1 MNNNWGGKR
10 EGAGRK
16 INGFARVTLS
26 MRVLPTT
33 KEKLAC
39 RAKECGLSIGQ
50 DLDKLMKDYE

>member
-1 MNNNWGGKR
+1 MASGGKR

-16 INGFARVTLS
+16 INGALRVTLS

-33 KEKLAC
+33 KEKVAC

-50 DLDKLMKDYE
+50 YIDKIMSEYE

>member
-1 MNNNWGGKR
+1 MASGGKR

-33 KEKLAC
+33 KEKVSC

-50 DLDKLMKDYE
+50 YLDKLMNDYE